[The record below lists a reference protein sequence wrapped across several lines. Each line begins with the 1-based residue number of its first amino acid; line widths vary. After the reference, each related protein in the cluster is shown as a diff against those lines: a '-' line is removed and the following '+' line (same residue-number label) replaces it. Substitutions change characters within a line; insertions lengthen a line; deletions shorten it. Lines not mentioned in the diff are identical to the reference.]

1 MSDHFYRA
9 FEDRYRGS
17 REIIKGRLAPYLPFI
32 QPLAEQYPGAPALDL
47 GCGRGEWL
55 EVLAATGLKHLGVD
69 RDEDMLNAC
78 HVLGLSACRGDAIEY
93 LCTLPDNSQAIVS
106 AFHVVE
112 HLSFDDLRKL
122 VANAVRVLK
131 PGGLLIMETPSPE
144 NIAVATCH
152 FYLDPTHRRP
162 IPPALLSFVAEY
174 HGFKRVKIIRLHE
187 STELA
192 QCDAPA
198 LKDVFQGVSPD
209 YAVIAQ
215 KEAAATMLA
224 ATQMAFD
231 QEYGLTLETLSARY
245 DVTTQL
251 KVQQAEARVYQL
263 EVHTSELE
271 VQASYLEDQA
281 SQLADQLDALVN
293 SRSWKLT
300 KPLRWVSER
309 LRFLVA
315 KA

>member
-9 FEDRYRGS
+9 FEDRHRGS
-17 REIIKGRLAPYLPFI
+17 RAIIKSRLAPYLPFV

-55 EVLAATGLKHLGVD
+55 EVLAPTDLTPLGVD
-69 RDEDMLNAC
+69 CDEDMLNVC
-78 HVLGLSACRGDAIEY
+78 HVLGLSVYQGDAIEY
-93 LCTLPDNSQAIVS
+93 LCTLPVNSQAIVT

-112 HLSFDDLRKL
+112 HLSFGDLRKL
-122 VANAVRVLK
+122 VAEAVRVLK
-131 PGGLLIMETPSPE
+131 PGGLLIMETPNPE

-174 HGFKRVKIIRLHE
+174 HGFRRIKIIRLHE

-192 QCDAPA
+192 QCEAPA
-198 LKDVFQGVSPD
+198 LKDIFQGVSPD

-215 KEAAATMLA
+215 KEAAADMLA
-224 ATQMAFD
+224 TTQMAFD
-231 QEYGLTLETLSARY
+231 QECGLTLETLSARY

-263 EVHTSELE
+263 EF
-271 VQASYLEDQA
+271 QASELEDQA
-281 SQLADQLDALVN
+281 SQLAGQIYALVN
-293 SRSWKLT
+293 SNSWKLT
-300 KPLRWVSER
+300 KPLRWVSEK

>member
-9 FEDRYRGS
+9 FEDRHRGS
-17 REIIKGRLAPYLPFI
+17 REIIKSRLAPYLPFI

-55 EVLAATGLKHLGVD
+55 EVLAATDLTPLGVD

-78 HVLGLSACRGDAIEY
+78 HVLGLSACQGDAVEY
-93 LCTLPDNSQAIVS
+93 LCTQPVNSQAIVS

-112 HLSFDDLRKL
+112 HLRFDDLRKL
-122 VANAVRVLK
+122 VAEALRVLK
-131 PGGLLIMETPSPE
+131 PGGLLIMETPNPE

-162 IPPALLSFVAEY
+162 IPPALLSFVAEF
-174 HGFKRVKIIRLHE
+174 HGFRRVKIIRLHE

-192 QCDAPA
+192 QCETPA

-215 KEAAATMLA
+215 KEAETDMLA
-224 ATQMAFD
+224 ATQKAFD

-251 KVQQAEARVYQL
+251 RVQQAEVRVYQL
-263 EVHTSELE
+263 EA
-271 VQASYLEDQA
+271 QAF
-281 SQLADQLDALVN
+281 QLKGQIHAFVN
-293 SRSWKLT
+293 SSSWKLT
-300 KPLRWVSER
+300 KPLRWASEK
-309 LRFLVA
+309 LRFLVT